1 MVVLRKSFTKVWLT
15 DIYYNDRNN
24 SIFDTYNIYKESEIE
39 DNIENFKNIILKDN
53 DFLKYIFEEQKEY
66 IKDDLIEL
74 INDL

>member
-15 DIYYNDRNN
+15 NIYYNDRNN
-24 SIFDTYNIYKESEIE
+24 SIFDTYNNYRDIELE

-53 DFLKYIFEEQKEY
+53 VFLKDIFEEQKEY

-74 INDL
+74 INNL

>member
-53 DFLKYIFEEQKEY
+53 GFLKYIFEEQKEY

>member
-24 SIFDTYNIYKESEIE
+24 SIFDTYNSYKGSEIE

-53 DFLKYIFEEQKEY
+53 VFLKDIFEEQKEY

>member
-15 DIYYNDRNN
+15 NIYYNDRNN

-39 DNIENFKNIILKDN
+39 DNIENFKNIILKD
-53 DFLKYIFEEQKEY
+53 DVFLKDIFEEQKQY
-66 IKDDLIEL
+66 IKDDLMEL

>member
-15 DIYYNDRNN
+15 NIYYNDRNN
-24 SIFDTYNIYKESEIE
+24 SIFDTYNIYKGSEIE

-53 DFLKYIFEEQKEY
+53 VFLKDMFEEQKEY

>member
-1 MVVLRKSFTKVWLT
+1 MFEKRFTRIWLT
-15 DIYYNDRNN
+15 DIYYNDKNN
-24 SIFDTYNIYKESEIE
+24 SVFDTYNDYKNTDLE

-53 DFLKYIFEEQKEY
+53 VFLKDIFKEQKEY